1 MRLPT
6 FDQGEVHTVIME
18 TQRTRGSRTWR
29 GIAAALVALLTLGS
43 ATAAM
48 AAPPYETE
56 ATLTSVKFTNE
67 TVTSGW
73 NAELTGSWSL
83 PDNPTSPA
91 GFVVD
96 LPADLQ
102 GLTDSFPLLDPSGV
116 AMGQCE
122 VTTTQI
128 VCDFDAAYIEAHPYN
143 LSGDFNI
150 WAQVRTTVTEG
161 TETTYVIDG
170 KEVTVVVTPPGGPC
184 TENCEFTGRESNK
197 SGDYDR
203 ATDTIMWVVRIGSGV
218 DGAVGGESMKV
229 VDTPGPNQDMLTE
242 FQGNTY
248 PVLRYT
254 NELVMTGSGYQ
265 QPGNWQSVPLDQYT
279 VNGTTVE
286 WTAEAGYYYSI
297 RYAAKV
303 TDAGAAGTYTN
314 SATVTIGGAEQVV
327 GSEVVRQGGGGTG
340 NGDQVGRF
348 SITKA
353 VNWAGPAI
361 EGIDFGGTFTVTTP
375 AGAESTGEFA
385 VTEGGTWTSEVYPT
399 GSTVHIDE
407 ILPADPANID
417 WATPVLTQNDF
428 AVAGAT
434 TTEVVLT
441 NAATVA
447 QGEFSASKVID
458 GDGASAVDPDAEFLL
473 DYEYPAGPGFEA
485 GFGTLALPASGAA
498 VPSPKLPVG
507 AVLTLSERTPDPVN
521 GATWT
526 GAKLSTDTLTI
537 GRDDVV
543 DVTVTNTLTPVPG
556 GLIITKQLTGAGA
569 GEFGAQ
575 DELAFSVVCTL
586 DRQTVFEQDVTLQV
600 NGQSAV
606 TSDVLTPIPAGAEC
620 TVTETAA
627 GNSDADQRP
636 APVTVTI
643 PWDPATQASG
653 TVTASLTNFYSAGSV
668 EVAKT
673 IGGDKLAVAA
683 AQDRVFE
690 ILVTCQIEETTSAGD
705 TVRADVYSGTVRIK
719 GGQTKFLGD
728 DGKPRLLPLGT
739 KCFAEETET
748 GGAAKVTIDHDSF
761 ENGAEVKKGSPENL
775 QRLSISALNTFED
788 AALTVSK
795 KVVGAGTGAK
805 YNFSL
810 SCTIPDAGTDGIL
823 TEAEYAL
830 PGADAKFTL
839 ADGEARTINVP
850 AGVTCQVAETDV
862 PQGAT
867 VSMIDSDASTRDGQ
881 RDGIV
886 AAMTG
891 VENTVRV
898 TNTFVAPPSGEKPS
912 LAVTGGQGAAGL
924 GVLGAGLLLI
934 GGALVLLRKR
944 NSTHGQEL
952 PVTGK

>member
-1 MRLPT
+1 
-6 FDQGEVHTVIME
+6 ME
-18 TQRTRGSRTWR
+18 TQRTRGSRAWR
-29 GIAAALVALLTLGS
+29 GLAAALVALLTLGS

-48 AAPPYETE
+48 AAPPHETE
-56 ATLTSVKFTNE
+56 ATLTSVEFTNE

-73 NAELTGSWSL
+73 NAELKGSWSL

-96 LPADLQ
+96 LPADLR

-128 VCDFDAAYIEAHPYN
+128 VCDFDAAYLEAHPYN
-143 LSGDFNI
+143 LSGDFNF

-170 KEVTVVVTPPGGPC
+170 KEVTVVVTPPGGTC
-184 TENCEFTGRESNK
+184 TANCDFKGRESNK
-197 SGDYDR
+197 SGEYDR
-203 ATDTIMWVVRIGSGV
+203 ATDTIMWVVRIGSGI

-229 VDTPGPNQDMLTE
+229 EDTPGANQEMLTE
-242 FQGNTY
+242 FKGNTY
-248 PVLRYT
+248 PMLRYT
-254 NELVMTGSGYQ
+254 NELVVTESGYQ
-265 QPGNWQSVPLDQYT
+265 QPGNWKPVPLDQYT

-286 WTAEAGYYYSI
+286 WTAEAGHYYSI
-297 RYAAKV
+297 RYVAKV

-314 SATVTIGGAEQVV
+314 SATVTIGGTEQVV
-327 GSEVVRQGGGGTG
+327 GSEVIRQGGGGTG
-340 NGDQVGRF
+340 SGEQVGRF

-353 VNWAGPAI
+353 VNWEGPAI

-375 AGAESTGEFA
+375 AGVESSGEFA
-385 VTEGGTWTSEVYPT
+385 VSEGSTWTSGAYPT

-417 WATPVLTQNDF
+417 WATPVLTDNDF

-447 QGEFSASKVID
+447 QGNFSASKVID
-458 GDGASAVDPDAEFLL
+458 GDGASAVDPEAEFLL
-473 DYEYPAGPGFEA
+473 DYEYPAGPGFAA
-485 GFGTLALPASGAA
+485 GSGTLALPASGAA
-498 VPSPKLPVG
+498 VQSSKLPVG

-526 GAKLSTDTLTI
+526 GAKLSADTITI
-537 GRDDVV
+537 GRDDAVE
-543 DVTVTNTLTPVPG
+543 VTVTNTLTPVSG
-556 GLIITKQLTGAGA
+556 GLIINKQLTGAGA
-569 GEFGAQ
+569 GEFGAN
-575 DELAFSVVCTL
+575 DELTFAVVCTL

-606 TSDVLTPIPAGAEC
+606 TSDVLGPIPAGAAC

-627 GNSDADQRP
+627 GNSDDDQRP
-636 APVTVTI
+636 TPVTVTI
-643 PWDPATQASG
+643 PWDPTEQASG

-668 EVAKT
+668 EVEKT
-673 IGGDKLAVAA
+673 LGGDDLAIAA
-683 AQDRVFE
+683 AKDRVFAL
-690 ILVTCQIEETTSAGD
+690 LVTCQIEEKTSAGEI
-705 TVRADVYSGTVRIK
+705 VRADVYSGTVRIK
-719 GGQTKFLGD
+719 GGQSKFLGD

-739 KCFAEETET
+739 KCFAQETET

-775 QRLSISALNTFED
+775 QRLSISALNTFEN

-795 KVVGAGTGAK
+795 KVVGAGTGGK
-805 YNFSL
+805 YNFAL
-810 SCTIPDAGTDGIL
+810 SCTIPDAGSG
-823 TEAEYAL
+823 EALSDAAYAL
-830 PGADAKFTL
+830 PQGDARFTL
-839 ADGEARTINVP
+839 ADGESRTITVP
-850 AGVTCQVAETDV
+850 AGVTCQVVETDV

-867 VSMIDSDASTRDGQ
+867 VSMVDSDVSNNGSDQ
-881 RDGIV
+881 DGIV
-886 AAMTG
+886 AAITG
-891 VENTVRV
+891 TANTVKV
-898 TNTFVAPPSGEKPS
+898 TNTFSPTSGGKPS
-912 LAVTGGQGAAGL
+912 LAATGGHGAAGL
-924 GVLGAGLLLI
+924 GVLGAGVLLI
-934 GGALVLLRKR
+934 GAALVLLRKR
-944 NSTHGQEL
+944 TSDQGQDL